1 MGPTDPI
8 LLKFHHLA
16 TQKKDIEMTHEDL
29 KEYRKIINDL
39 IRVNGY
45 PTGRLAERG
54 EELLTYF
61 DEVLRESPEADDSA
75 ETFGG
80 LTREQVICCQYVL
93 EQRLEGDSNESMSN
107 ILRLGNEAIGFLD
120 RAIRLSAKAA
130 QRN

>member
-1 MGPTDPI
+1 
-8 LLKFHHLA
+8 
-16 TQKKDIEMTHEDL
+16 MTHDDL

-61 DEVLRESPEADDSA
+61 DEVLRDCPEADDSA
-75 ETFGG
+75 ETFAG

-93 EQRLEGDSNESMSN
+93 EQRLEGDPNESLSN

-120 RAIRLSAKAA
+120 RAIRLSAKPT